1 MVAALLGS
9 VPFGFFD
16 SPAFSPLTAI
26 ISVQGRTRGFAH
38 MCVAM
43 DLHFLALRL
52 ASFLPWGSSALVNGC
67 AHPGV
72 SGSGLGSGSYW
83 LE

>member
-1 MVAALLGS
+1 MVALLGS
-9 VPFGFFD
+9 VPSVFFRFT
-16 SPAFSPLTAI
+16 AFSPLTTI
-26 ISVQGRTRGFAH
+26 TSVQGRTRGFTYAH
-38 MCVAM
+38 ACVAL

-72 SGSGLGSGSYW
+72 SSSGSGSYW